1 MLKSPFGIL
10 IGAAAIALAVS
21 PEARKAARRLAV
33 KGTEMLLE
41 VSDQIK
47 EAASIR
53 QGGQP
58 VTHSN
63 AEKTAILQDEQ
74 D

>member
-10 IGAAAIALAVS
+10 IGAAAFVLAVS

-33 KGTEMLLE
+33 KGTEMVLE
-41 VSDQIK
+41 VSDHIK
-47 EAASIR
+47 EAASVR
-53 QGGQP
+53 QGGQQ
-58 VTHSN
+58 VKHSN
-63 AEKTAILQDEQ
+63 VEKTSIRLDEQ